1 MHGFETTDFTAN
13 ADSLVELSTSV
24 LLGACVDSRSFSI
37 LFAADL
43 KGIQVMK
50 VRLTRGPTGFFL
62 WAALLLIF
70 AFPLLAS
77 AKKWA
82 VIVPGGSKLQ
92 EVSLTEIAKLCKG
105 EKQSWPDGQTFTLFM
120 LDPEAPEMRG
130 PVRKLFGV
138 SSTEIKPLVA
148 KLNGS
153 RPFIKIVDH
162 DEDVLRAVSATP
174 GAVGIVDVYAI
185 DSSVKVI
192 RVDDLLPFDAGYALK
207 GD

>member
-1 MHGFETTDFTAN
+1 MN
-13 ADSLVELSTSV
+13 
-24 LLGACVDSRSFSI
+24 
-37 LFAADL
+37 
-43 KGIQVMK
+43 
-50 VRLTRGPTGFFL
+50 VRLTRGPTGFFPS
-62 WAALLLIF
+62 AALLLIL

-82 VIVPGGSKLQ
+82 VVVAAGSKLQ
-92 EVSLTEIAKLCKG
+92 EMSLADIAKLCKG

-120 LDPEAPEMRG
+120 LDPETPEMRG
-130 PVRKLFGV
+130 PVRKLFSV
-138 SSTEIKPLVA
+138 SSTEIRPLVA
-148 KLNGS
+148 KLNGP

-162 DEDVLRAVSATP
+162 DEDALRAVRATP

-192 RVDDLLPFDAGYALK
+192 RINGLLPFDPGYALK